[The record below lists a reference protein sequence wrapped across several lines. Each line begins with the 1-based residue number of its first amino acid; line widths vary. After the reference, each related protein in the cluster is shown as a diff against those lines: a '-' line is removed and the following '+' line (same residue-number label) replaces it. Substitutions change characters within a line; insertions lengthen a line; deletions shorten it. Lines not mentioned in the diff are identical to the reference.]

1 MHVLLTN
8 DLECIRNMPLF
19 IMEEIGGFF
28 LTFSKLI
35 LLILFYFT
43 LSAIYLPCICLHLC
57 WPIVFS
63 FMVVCKCCLF
73 FYFCVCVFL
82 SNCSHLLIV
91 QFQTGTAHYLVF
103 LLFHSLSRWNV
114 HTFCGGCYKSKIL
127 FFTYIFFSVC
137 TINMEL
143 RTCYLDIKCKK
154 GFFLLLLLPAFPLHE
169 LHYTSSTY
177 STVCNYFW

>member
-127 FFTYIFFSVC
+127 FFTYIFFFCVYNKYGIAHMLSRYQ
-137 TINMEL
+137 MQ
-143 RTCYLDIKCKK
+143 K
-154 GFFLLLLLPAFPLHE
+154 GFFSAVAVASFSTAWIALHKFHV
-169 LHYTSSTY
+169 LNSL
-177 STVCNYFW
+177 